1 MKTPP
6 STAKIIRTVLLA
18 LLAVTVFEAF
28 QIADMPPEAR
38 SGRIFSLIM
47 ALATGGVIV
56 VLSLRKRALSPEN
69 PRLSPFTL
77 LAIAAGCILVA
88 ILVRPSKIWPTV
100 APSFRTAT
108 GINWPQLSGLFI
120 LAGGLSITLW
130 AYGIIAPSQR
140 ERLDPTVVQR
150 LKWLGPLT
158 LVLGLFHI
166 LLHVQS

>member
-6 STAKIIRTVLLA
+6 NTAKIIRTVLLA
-18 LLAVTVFEAF
+18 LLGVTAFEAF

-38 SGRIFSLIM
+38 SARLFSLIM
-47 ALATGGVIV
+47 ALAAVSVIV

-77 LAIAAGCILVA
+77 LAITASCILVA
-88 ILVRPSKIWPTV
+88 TLVRPSKIWPTV
-100 APSFRTAT
+100 DPSFHTAS

-120 LAGGLSITLW
+120 LAGGMSITLW

-140 ERLDPTVVQR
+140 ERLHPTVVQR

-158 LVLGLFHI
+158 FVLGLFEI
-166 LLHVQS
+166 LLHVH